1 MATTPGTRPRGTRSD
16 ITGNEE
22 RDTLNTMQE
31 PLGSMDRP
39 GPRTSDLNEL
49 NLPPGETVRRTGN
62 LGTTIDPAGTTSG
75 TAARTSR
82 SFTSTFAIAAIV
94 LLAAFLMLRPA
105 PATPARPHRRHWAV
119 IALEGL
125 TVGVITGLVGV
136 GGGFLILPALVLLGG
151 LPMGLAVGTSLVI
164 IALKSASG
172 FYKYLTLLPLY
183 NLSVNWGLVL
193 LFAVLGSLGSLVG
206 HQLAR
211 RLPQARLRQVFA
223 AFLIAMGIFILGQ
236 NLATL
241 LG

>member
-49 NLPPGETVRRTGN
+49 NLSPGETVRRTGN

-94 LLAAFLMLRPA
+94 LLAAFLIAIYLGTNPSDI
-105 PATPARPHRRHWAV
+105 AT
-119 IALEGL
+119 
-125 TVGVITGLVGV
+125 TGGMQPPV
-136 GGGFLILPALVLLGG
+136 ADTQT
-151 LPMGLAVGTSLVI
+151 GTSGDTTGSTT
-164 IALKSASG
+164 APSQQTAPGTGNAGGTTSG
-172 FYKYLTLLPLY
+172 GTTTTPPA
-183 NLSVNWGLVL
+183 N
-193 LFAVLGSLGSLVG
+193 
-206 HQLAR
+206 
-211 RLPQARLRQVFA
+211 P
-223 AFLIAMGIFILGQ
+223 
-236 NLATL
+236 
-241 LG
+241 